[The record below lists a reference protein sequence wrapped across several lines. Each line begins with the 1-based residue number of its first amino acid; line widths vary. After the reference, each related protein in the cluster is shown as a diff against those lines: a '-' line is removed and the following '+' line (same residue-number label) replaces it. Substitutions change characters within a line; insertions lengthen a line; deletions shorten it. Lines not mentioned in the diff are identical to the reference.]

1 MSVVEE
7 TDDIMMCC
15 ASCGIAGVD
24 DVKLKKCI
32 ACYLVKYCSIK
43 CQREHRSQHKKECK
57 KRAAELRDEILFK
70 QPESSHHG
78 DCPICFLPLSLDNDK
93 SSVMSC
99 CSKIICDGCN
109 EMRELEG
116 KIQPKCPFCRH
127 SPPKSQAEARKN
139 NMKRVEANDP
149 VAMCQMGRRRYSEGD
164 YDGAFEY
171 FSKAAALGDIV
182 AHNNLSVMYQKG
194 EGVEKDDKK
203 AVHHLEQAA
212 IGGHPKARHN
222 LGVIEKENG
231 RNNRAV
237 KHWIIAANMGHDDS
251 LENLKLVYREGRVS
265 KEDFASALRGHQAAI
280 DAAKSP
286 QREAA
291 EKWRRKMAAR
301 V

>member
-212 IGGHPKARHN
+212 IGGVPFARHN
-222 LGVIEKENG
+222 LGIIENRDG
-231 RNNRAV
+231 RMDRAT
-237 KHWIIAANMGHDDS
+237 KHFIIAA
-251 LENLKLVYREGRVS
+251 KLGYDNSMKTVKEGFKRGLVS
-265 KEDFASALRGHQAAI
+265 KEDFAAALRGHQAAI
-280 DAAKSP
+280 DATKSP
-286 QREAA
+286 QRDEAELA
-291 EKWRRKMAAR
+291 RKL
-301 V
+301 

>member
-15 ASCGIAGVD
+15 AYCGIAGVD

-109 EMRELEG
+109 EMR
-116 KIQPKCPFCRH
+116 
-127 SPPKSQAEARKN
+127 
-139 NMKRVEANDP
+139 
-149 VAMCQMGRRRYSEGD
+149 
-164 YDGAFEY
+164 
-171 FSKAAALGDIV
+171 
-182 AHNNLSVMYQKG
+182 
-194 EGVEKDDKK
+194 
-203 AVHHLEQAA
+203 
-212 IGGHPKARHN
+212 
-222 LGVIEKENG
+222 
-231 RNNRAV
+231 
-237 KHWIIAANMGHDDS
+237 
-251 LENLKLVYREGRVS
+251 
-265 KEDFASALRGHQAAI
+265 
-280 DAAKSP
+280 
-286 QREAA
+286 
-291 EKWRRKMAAR
+291 
-301 V
+301 